1 MENLNEIFG
10 QPNIYHFNGFLGL
23 PWWLSG
29 KELPA
34 KQETQVQSLGLEDTL
49 EKEMA
54 TPPSVLAWQ
63 IPWTEEQSGL
73 QSMGSQGV
81 GSLQFSSVAQ
91 SCPTLCNPMDC
102 SPSGSSVCGILQTR
116 ILEWVAMPSSRG
128 SSGPR
133 DQTCIS
139 FISRIGR

>member
-1 MENLNEIFG
+1 MHFTINTYTDDS
-10 QPNIYHFNGFLGL
+10 QIYIWLS
-23 PWWLSG
+23 WWLSG

-102 SPSGSSVCGILQTR
+102 SPLGSSVHGI
-116 ILEWVAMPSSRG
+116 
-128 SSGPR
+128 
-133 DQTCIS
+133 C
-139 FISRIGR
+139 